1 MNGTQA
7 MAQEL
12 CGALVDAEGEFHTI
26 GVVLYPPATLL
37 AQVSKQVEHT
47 VIQTGAQDID
57 VHVSGA
63 HTGQI
68 SGPMI
73 TDAGG
78 KYTIVGHSERRTEQ
92 GETDDI
98 VAAKVSAAVEFG
110 LTPILCLGETQ
121 TEREAEI
128 TEYIIE
134 RQLEAVIDH
143 CGIDTLALAIIA
155 YEPVWAI
162 GTGLTASP
170 QQAQMVHAF
179 IREQIRQHDSAVAN
193 KIHILYG
200 GSMKPDNAAHLLDE
214 PDIDGGL
221 IGGASLKAED
231 FIAIC
236 RAAAKAAPQG
246 SDT

>member
-7 MAQEL
+7 MAREL
-12 CGALVDAEGEFHTI
+12 CGALVEVQKEFHAI
-26 GVVLYPPATLL
+26 GVILCPPATLL
-37 AQVSKQVEHT
+37 AEVSKLAEHT

-68 SGPMI
+68 AGPMI

-78 KYTIVGHSERRTEQ
+78 HYTIVGHSERRTEH
-92 GETDDI
+92 GETDDLI
-98 VAAKVSAAVEFG
+98 AAKVSAAVEFG
-110 LTPILCLGETQ
+110 LTPILCVGETQ
-121 TEREAEI
+121 TEREADI

-143 CGIDTLALAIIA
+143 CGIDTVAHAIIA

-170 QQAQMVHAF
+170 QQAQMVHEF
-179 IREQIRQHDSAVAN
+179 IRNLLKQHDSAVAN
-193 KIHILYG
+193 KTHILYG

-221 IGGASLKAED
+221 IGGASLKAEE

-236 RAAAKAAPQG
+236 RAATKAAPQG
-246 SDT
+246 TDT